1 MADEGSADKD
11 DLHATIVRN
20 IEEDLDAD
28 AENRDEALDDL
39 EFKAGNQW
47 DPDLEAERVTD
58 GRPCLTIN
66 RIPQFIRQVTNEAR
80 ENRPAI
86 KVRPVDDGSDVETA
100 DIYEGL
106 VRHIEDQSEA
116 VAKAYIPAIDNAAS
130 CGIGNWRVKTG
141 YCDDT
146 SFDQDLFLEGIP
158 NAMAV
163 VWDHLAKDPTRCD
176 ARRVTVFDDLAEDE
190 FKAKYPNASVVGIDS
205 GQTYNCDVTV
215 WRGEGVVRV
224 AEHWR
229 KEPTKRILAKMIDGK
244 IIDVTDI
251 SEAQRKFLPIKE
263 QRSVDTHKVVQ
274 YIVSGAEIL
283 EGPNEWAGHWL
294 PIVACIGE
302 EQWIGDKRKR
312 ISLIRFA
319 KDPQRLYNYWR
330 SAQAEMVALQ
340 PKAPF
345 LATAKQIGKYKNL
358 WANANRR
365 NLPYLI
371 YDADPTAPGAPQRAI
386 TPQGSSGISEE
397 VQLAADEMKAT
408 TGVYDAAL
416 GNRSNE
422 TSGLAINARKA
433 ESDVSTSHF
442 GDNLALSIR
451 HTGRILVDLIPS
463 IYDNEREVRILGE
476 DGSQEHAPINMLVM
490 TENGPEYLHDLSVG
504 KYDVTVTT
512 GPSYATKRMEARD
525 MMMQFIQTVPAAAQ
539 FVMDILAK
547 NMDVPGADEI
557 AKRFRLILQKTH
569 PEMVEQK
576 EGEEP
581 PPPSPADQMNALAQ
595 KVELRTKTADADKA
609 EADAR
614 LSQAQA
620 EDAEMDAAL
629 KGIEVASAGMLFK
642 QAAGKAVENILAE
655 IIAGQQQQQ
664 TPQPQ
669 MQPVA
674 PQPNAAPAQAGSF

>member
-1 MADEGSADKD
+1 
-11 DLHATIVRN
+11 
-20 IEEDLDAD
+20 
-28 AENRDEALDDL
+28 
-39 EFKAGNQW
+39 
-47 DPDLEAERVTD
+47 
-58 GRPCLTIN
+58 
-66 RIPQFIRQVTNEAR
+66 
-80 ENRPAI
+80 
-86 KVRPVDDGSDVETA
+86 
-100 DIYEGL
+100 
-106 VRHIEDQSEA
+106 
-116 VAKAYIPAIDNAAS
+116 
-130 CGIGNWRVKTG
+130 
-141 YCDDT
+141 
-146 SFDQDLFLEGIP
+146 
-158 NAMAV
+158 
-163 VWDHLAKDPTRCD
+163 
-176 ARRVTVFDDLAEDE
+176 
-190 FKAKYPNASVVGIDS
+190 
-205 GQTYNCDVTV
+205 
-215 WRGEGVVRV
+215 
-224 AEHWR
+224 
-229 KEPTKRILAKMIDGK
+229 
-244 IIDVTDI
+244 
-251 SEAQRKFLPIKE
+251 
-263 QRSVDTHKVVQ
+263 
-274 YIVSGAEIL
+274 
-283 EGPNEWAGHWL
+283 
-294 PIVACIGE
+294 
-302 EQWIGDKRKR
+302 
-312 ISLIRFA
+312 
-319 KDPQRLYNYWR
+319 
-330 SAQAEMVALQ
+330 
-340 PKAPF
+340 
-345 LATAKQIGKYKNL
+345 
-358 WANANRR
+358 
-365 NLPYLI
+365 
-371 YDADPTAPGAPQRAI
+371 
-386 TPQGSSGISEE
+386 
-397 VQLAADEMKAT
+397 
-408 TGVYDAAL
+408 
-416 GNRSNE
+416 
-422 TSGLAINARKA
+422 LAINARKA

-451 HTGRILVDLIPS
+451 HTGRVLVDLIPA
-463 IYDNEREVRILGE
+463 IYDTEREVRILGE

-674 PQPNAAPAQAGSF
+674 PQPNAAPAQAGAF